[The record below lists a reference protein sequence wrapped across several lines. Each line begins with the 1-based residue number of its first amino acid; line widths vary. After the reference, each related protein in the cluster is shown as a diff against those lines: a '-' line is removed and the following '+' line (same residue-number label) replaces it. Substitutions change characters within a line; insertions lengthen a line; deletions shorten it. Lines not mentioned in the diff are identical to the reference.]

1 MMDCW
6 APKSCQVEGCTFH
19 TPKYVTRMDQQLRT
33 LQLHFQRVHS
43 TATAA
48 NKFWQNRK
56 FDIRVIFIESCKR
69 NNLEKVKCCINLGVN
84 INTKIVGLNNG
95 DEEWTGL
102 TAAAQHNSVEVMMWL
117 LSQPRVH
124 VNITSRTD
132 ASLNR
137 NKLKESED
145 DWTPLIFACHKGHDE
160 IVNILAKVPSID
172 LNFQDVYGRG
182 AAHWAAFNS
191 TECLKVLTST
201 FGIDWNLQDRDGWT
215 PLCYALEKACQAG
228 NEDYQ

>member
-1 MMDCW
+1 MDCW
-6 APKSCQVEGCTFH
+6 APQRCQVEGCTYQ
-19 TPKYVTRMDQQLRT
+19 TPNYVTQMDHQLQT
-33 LQLHFQRVHS
+33 LQLHVQMVHS
-43 TATAA
+43 TATSTS
-48 NKFWQNRK
+48 KFCQNRK

-69 NNLEKVKCCINLGVN
+69 NNLEKVKSCVNLGVD
-84 INTKIVGLNNG
+84 INTKIGDVNG

-102 TAAAQHNSVEVMMWL
+102 TAAAQHNSVEVMQWL

-132 ASLNR
+132 ASFR
-137 NKLKESED
+137 GNKQKESED
-145 DWTPLIFACHKGHDE
+145 DWTPLMFACHKGHDE

-172 LNFQDVYGRG
+172 LNFQDMYGRG
-182 AAHWAAFNS
+182 AAHWAASAS
-191 TECLKVLTST
+191 TKCVKVLTAAS
-201 FGIDWNLQDRDGWT
+201 GIDWNLQDRNGWT